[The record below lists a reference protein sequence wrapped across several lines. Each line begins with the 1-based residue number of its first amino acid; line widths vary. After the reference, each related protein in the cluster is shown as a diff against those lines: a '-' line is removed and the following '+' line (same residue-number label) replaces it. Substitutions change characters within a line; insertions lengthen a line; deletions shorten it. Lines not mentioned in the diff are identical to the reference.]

1 MVQQLPFDAILLLT
15 LIFSLPLLTGLVVL
29 SWLSYR
35 LARHWNLMPRDKRV
49 FVDRRWVI
57 LPSAAFLGIYALCFA
72 YGTLIEAD
80 WVQTTRTEIPVRE
93 AVLGFDRFR
102 IVQLSDL
109 HLERMGRREQRM
121 IEQVR
126 EAKPQLIVLTGD
138 YMNVREGAVA
148 LNEVLRALE
157 APFGVVGVEGNW
169 DTKFGVA
176 DVFRRAKATYLV
188 DDTLVLEKDGHRL
201 RLVGLGN
208 DPGRPLKTL
217 LPPSDDGIP
226 TILLHHMPDALD
238 ELRRRDP
245 GQRVDLFLCGH
256 THGGQVCLPFW
267 GAVITL
273 SRYHKK
279 YERGLYDVD
288 GVPMYVNRGVGSG
301 GGGLPHVRFLARP
314 EVAVIDLVKAK

>member
-1 MVQQLPFDAILLLT
+1 MVQQLPFDAIFLLT
-15 LIFSLPLLTGLVVL
+15 LIFSLPLLAGLVVL

-35 LARHWNLMPRDKRV
+35 LARRWKLMPRDKKV

-57 LPSAAFLGIYALCFA
+57 LPSVAFLGLYGLCFA
-72 YGTLIEAD
+72 YGTLIEAS
-80 WVQTTRTEIPVRE
+80 WVQTTHTEIRVKEP
-93 AVLGFDRFR
+93 VLGFDRFR

-109 HLERMGRREQRM
+109 HLDRIGRREERM
-121 IEQVR
+121 MEQIR

-148 LNEVLRALE
+148 LSEILGALE
-157 APFGVVGVEGNW
+157 APFGVVGIEGNW
-169 DTKFGVA
+169 DTKFGLA
-176 DVFRRAKATYLV
+176 DLFHRAKATYLV
-188 DDTLVLEKDGHRL
+188 DDTLVLEREGRRL

-208 DPGRPLKTL
+208 VPGRPLKSL
-217 LPPSDDGIP
+217 LPPADDGVP
-226 TILLHHMPDALD
+226 TVFLHHMPDAVD
-238 ELRRRDP
+238 ELRRREP

-273 SRYHKK
+273 SRFHKK

-288 GVPMYVNRGVGSG
+288 GVPMYVNRGLGSG
-301 GGGLPHVRFLARP
+301 GGGVPHVRFLSRP
-314 EVAVIDLVKAK
+314 EVAVIDLVVAK

>member
-15 LIFSLPLLTGLVVL
+15 LIFSLPLLAGIVVL

-35 LARHWNLMPRDKRV
+35 LARRWNLMPRDKRV

-57 LPSAAFLGIYALCFA
+57 LPSAAFLAIYGLCFA

-80 WVQTTRTEIPVRE
+80 WVQTTHTEIRVRE
-93 AVLGFDRFR
+93 PVLGFDRFR

-109 HLERMGRREQRM
+109 HLERMGLRERRM

-157 APFGVVGVEGNW
+157 APYGIVGVEGNW

-176 DVFRRAKATYLV
+176 DLFHRAKATYLV
-188 DDTLVLEKDGHRL
+188 DDTLVLEHDGRRL
-201 RLVGLGN
+201 RLVGLGIV
-208 DPGRPLKTL
+208 PGRPLKAL
-217 LPPSDDGIP
+217 LPPADDGIP
-226 TILLHHMPDALD
+226 TILLHHKPDAVD
-238 ELRRRDP
+238 QLRGREP

-273 SRYHKK
+273 SRYHKT
-279 YERGLYDVD
+279 YERGLYDVE
-288 GVPMYVNRGVGSG
+288 GVPMIVNRGVGSG

-314 EVAVIDLVKAK
+314 EVGVIDLVAK